1 MENNTNEILN
11 ETNETE
17 QMNFLDDKYRFKLD
31 NFEGPLDL
39 LLHLIKGAKMD
50 IMDVKLSEIT
60 EQYMEYMKDLNEI
73 DMDRA
78 SEFIIVAA
86 TLLEIKSKHLLPV
99 ETSDDELEEEDSE
112 TLLLRRLKEYELFK
126 QVGQELHDIED
137 INKFYRK
144 PGEETEKVK
153 IVVKDM
159 VLDKLLDAFANL
171 LAREK
176 IRKVETPEAKKIIKD
191 RFTVAEKIV
200 SIRNY
205 SKDHKRFKFEDLFA
219 DDMTKSEKINVF
231 LALLDLLKLQVVRV
245 EQEDNFK
252 QINIISNEVSA

>member
-1 MENNTNEILN
+1 MDNNTNELLN

-205 SKDHKRFKFEDLFA
+205 SKDHKKFKFEDLFA